1 MIKDIRCL
9 RWTPRWRRWLAT
21 AGTTSSSMVSRF
33 KRVRDKITVVILI
46 ILFYHR
52 LIILIHGLPVQEGQ
66 RPEKK
71 PLFSFHLYRHGCLPV
86 QEGLTPPTTIIVVL
100 LIILSFWIYF
110 HSDYIFILIILI
122 LSILSSC
129 LSDYIFILTILS
141 YILLIFLIHSHIDH
155 NQCWLS
161 YHLVLSSSYHP
172 SWFIISWSKRVI
184 MNISWFKRI
193 DFVAHNHPC
202 HPYHPCHLQQGPN
215 TSHFRRMHGVLGKHH
230 GRHCTH
236 KAWGSQVPIC
246 WLFLSFFLF
255 ICLASFIPIVD
266 FCSFVFCWKRRTDEW
281 RWLQGGYVGQHLPL
295 DADKIRGALIS
306 LNRNLQCLLLLF
318 NFDLKRRSVDE
329 IINC

>member
-1 MIKDIRCL
+1 MIIFSF
-9 RWTPRWRRWLAT
+9 WLYFHSDHLVLYPTHFPHPQPHWPQSVLAFLSPCPIIVL
-21 AGTTSSSMVSRF
+21 SSFMISWST
-33 KRVRDKITVVILI
+33 RVRDKKNT
-46 ILFYHR
+46 
-52 LIILIHGLPVQEGQ
+52 
-66 RPEKK
+66 
-71 PLFSFHLYRHGCLPV
+71 
-86 QEGLTPPTTIIVVL
+86 
-100 LIILSFWIYF
+100 
-110 HSDYIFILIILI
+110 IFI
-122 LSILSSC
+122 
-129 LSDYIFILTILS
+129 
-141 YILLIFLIHSHIDH
+141 
-155 NQCWLS
+155 
-161 YHLVLSSSYHP
+161 
-172 SWFIISWSKRVI
+172 I
-184 MNISWFKRI
+184 MNVSWFKRI

-318 NFDLKRRSVDE
+318 NFDRKGRSVDE
-329 IINC
+329 ILNC